1 MSVNHTTNRIPAV
14 AGLLA
19 AVMVFA
25 GCGNGLSPEE
35 TGTFQLTQ
43 VDGSGPPQTVA
54 IEEDTTTG
62 TDTTRELAVVDG
74 SVSISSDGS
83 ATLSISGRER
93 TQVDGSND
101 SNTNSAAVSGTVEG
115 GDLVFAAGSIDVEL
129 YPFAITST
137 SAGSSVITVDLDRTE
152 TPFDVSISL
161 RFEK

>member
-1 MSVNHTTNRIPAV
+1 MSASDTMKRSTAATGVLAV
-14 AGLLA
+14 FLL
-19 AVMVFA
+19 VT

-35 TGTFQLTQ
+35 SGTFELTQ

-62 TDTTRELAVVDG
+62 TDTIRELAVVDG

-93 TQVDGSND
+93 TEADGSTD
-101 SNTNSAAVSGTVEG
+101 SNTNSAAVSGMVEG
-115 GDLVFAAGSIDVEL
+115 GGLVFAPDSIDVEL

-137 SAGSSVITVDLDRTE
+137 SAGSSVVTVALDRSE